1 LDAPWSIVLLVLLGL
16 TALGLLLYPW
26 LKKLEL
32 KSIRKKREIST
43 GDLDEGISL
52 GPGPDTF
59 RAGVVESNMG
69 WQAWLLVAQPAPRR
83 RENREAGTSDQIYD
97 EAQFEAY
104 RALGEVAGES
114 FFTQDIIEGWNAGN
128 VDEWFKPL
136 ASNLLPDN
144 DEVFSSRKKRPKL
157 PRRDFA
163 SLGSAGGGR
172 SAGGALPGFGQQG

>member
-1 LDAPWSIVLLVLLGL
+1 
-16 TALGLLLYPW
+16 
-26 LKKLEL
+26 
-32 KSIRKKREIST
+32 
-43 GDLDEGISL
+43 
-52 GPGPDTF
+52 
-59 RAGVVESNMG
+59 MG

-163 SLGSAGGGR
+163 SLGSAGGGAVVQEALSLDLGNKDSLQWSYR
-172 SAGGALPGFGQQG
+172 SQAGILQACGRLEESMVQLKKQEAFSLELGDKDSLQWSYGNQAGIL